1 MKRKFSGNIS
11 FAYKTVKREPKIFSN
26 KIEVVIS
33 DTKTKE
39 AIFSVVVGSNALTTR
54 QLKKICANALGKANY
69 INVKII
75 YLILDFALQ
84 EQKKPYYLKL
94 NVLTKNPVYDKFILT
109 GGIYL

>member
-1 MKRKFSGNIS
+1 MKRKFDGDIS
-11 FAYKTVKREPKIFSN
+11 FSYKTVKGEPEVFIN
-26 KIEVVIS
+26 KIEVVVS

-39 AIFSVVVGSNALTTR
+39 AIFSVVIGSNALTTK

-69 INVKII
+69 VNVRII

-84 EQKKPYYLKL
+84 EQKVVYYSKIK
-94 NVLTKNPVYDKFILT
+94 VLTKNPMYDKFILT